1 MEVRAKILSIKTTI
15 LSAFASP
22 KMEVRKNQK
31 GSNYLIA
38 LSINEFFLMRL

>member
-15 LSAFASP
+15 LSAFALP

-31 GSNYLIA
+31 GSN
-38 LSINEFFLMRL
+38 